1 MPINSYDNYHLTW
14 KPEKNQLKQPHY
26 LSLASALEADV
37 CAGILKPGTKLPP
50 QRELADY
57 LDINFTTVTR
67 SYNLCKQKGLIYG
80 VTGRGTFVAPHAAEN
95 ISIHEFSLKSDII
108 EMGYI
113 SSFEQ
118 CNAIV
123 AKAVQTVAQKQY
135 LTDLL
140 NYNYMLGHPHHLAAG
155 LGWLEQ
161 YGIHCDMEHIA
172 IVSGVMNGLSIILA
186 TLFSPGDAIAV
197 DYYTYPNFIELAKI
211 MHIRLIPVRSDR
223 EGMLATELDLICTL
237 NSVRG
242 IYLMPPCNNPT
253 TISITAN
260 RRRELAKVLRK
271 HHVIIIEDDVFAGLP
286 SAEPPTFYT
295 LLPEQT
301 CYLSDIPKAL
311 CTGLRVSFLVFG
323 EPFRE
328 KLQNGIYNMNM
339 KTSSLDADI
348 IAELIQSG
356 DANKLIH
363 KKHELALKTNR
374 IYDEYFPEVGSC
386 TSKSSFFRWLP
397 FPCDKPGKQVEHELM
412 TLGVEIFHS
421 YRFTVIPNEDQHYLR
436 ITLSKTGNSTKLQ
449 SGLKIIRQYMQ
460 ENLIEVY

>member
-1 MPINSYDNYHLTW
+1 MPINSYDNYHLSW
-14 KPEKNQLKQPHY
+14 KPEKSHLKQPYY
-26 LSLASALEADV
+26 LSLASALAADIS
-37 CAGILKPGTKLPP
+37 AGKLKPGTRLPP

-80 VTGRGTFVAPHAAEN
+80 VTGRGTFVAPHASEY
-95 ISIHEFSLKSDII
+95 ISIHEFPLQSGII

-123 AKAVQTVAQKQY
+123 AKTIQKVAQKQY

-140 NYNYMLGHPHHLAAG
+140 DYNYMLGHPHHLAAG
-155 LGWLEQ
+155 LSWLEQ
-161 YGIHCDMEHIA
+161 YGIHADIDHIA

-197 DYYTYPNFIELAKI
+197 DYYTYPNFIELARI
-211 MHIRLIPVRSDR
+211 MHIRLIPVFSDW
-223 EGMLATELDLICTL
+223 EGMLATELDLACRL

-253 TISITAN
+253 TISISAK
-260 RRRELAKVLRK
+260 RRSQLVNVVRK
-271 HHVIIIEDDVFAGLP
+271 HHLIIIEDDVFAGLP

-323 EPFRE
+323 EQFRE

-339 KTSSLDADI
+339 KTSSLDAEI
-348 IAELIQSG
+348 ITELIHSGDAVELIQR
-356 DANKLIH
+356 KY
-363 KKHELALKTNR
+363 ELALQANKIFDTC
-374 IYDEYFPEVGSC
+374 FPLVGH
-386 TSKSSFFRWLP
+386 KPPANSSFFRWLP
-397 FPCDKPGKQVEHELM
+397 FPCDKPGKEVEHELM
-412 TLGVEIFHS
+412 KLGVEIVHS
-421 YRFTVIPNEDQHYLR
+421 YRFTVIPNEDEHYLR
-436 ITLSKTGNSTKLQ
+436 VTLSKAGNSKKLLK
-449 SGLKIIRQYMQ
+449 GLEIIRQYIQ
-460 ENLIEVY
+460 KNRIVR